1 MVLKGLINKRGLR
14 VLFELILASISV
26 LLFFSI
32 VILFLIFI
40 FSNYRVI
47 LADFG
52 VRVDDDCR
60 VSLSKLSCSYIKL
73 EGKDFHLHLQ
83 GIDGNI
89 DLMNLLYRSP
99 VARIKVEKGDITY
112 LNDPKAP
119 PSDKL
124 KGLFETYIAT
134 NYIQINLKEGRVHIK
149 ELDEGVDLY
158 IERLSFQNEKN
169 RITIDKPDIL
179 IKQDGKTFRVEVERL
194 GKVTVNPSSI
204 DLEDLTFFYDGLKL
218 SIEDGSIHERKR
230 VSLRGNLKTFKDLS
244 FRGIS
249 LESFNSKYELFF
261 IPDKKVY
268 LRLKGEGRGLSIPN
282 GKAWSDTVSLDVK
295 VDGRS
300 LSELKS
306 SGKVQLKNSRIQ
318 KGSLNLV
325 VAKYELAK
333 DEKITELRGE
343 VSSDLLDFRF
353 SLRDDK
359 LRIEAQD
366 VSIQK
371 LSALFLEPSELQH
384 ISGRLSATAEYDIKK
399 GEIGSRINILDFS
412 VFDFKALNGNLNLVY
427 NLDEDLLNLSS
438 NLRDGKGQY
447 MVDGVISR
455 VSHTPFLELNL
466 KARNFKLHTLEA
478 LKRLKIDGDIDF
490 SGVVSGKLDEV
501 SFSSEGF
508 ARSFSYEDI
517 NLRDIRFSLK
527 YTKDKIEVKGDT
539 TDRTLHADVL
549 VVPKEEKAVLNFRGN
564 RFNPSPILGFLQRQ
578 AEVLNFINLLSV
590 SGDVGIEIYKKDID
604 IRLRLSNSAISLKDS
619 TPITTKVE
627 GYITGDKVELRVS
640 GSADSFSTKG
650 QNFKNLDVKVDIKD
664 KIISYSFKT
673 SLEEDKR
680 FELFSAGKYNTGDDY
695 LELTFNGYGKVPI
708 GEKVE
713 ELFLNFKISGKLSNL
728 RGEGSIKLDK
738 LVLPFSLEALSRDR
752 KVWSIN
758 LSISTLN
765 YLLNGFRVYLEK
777 VSGSLKLDV
786 DKPNNLKG
794 HITLYDLKVSQK
806 LYNLFTVKDMII
818 NLSEDRV
825 FAKPGV
831 FSGIFSGK
839 VQNLEYSFK
848 DGYTKILIDGSV
860 DKKYLSE
867 FLQLINLDGNLKFF
881 FFYSG
886 DLKSI
891 TENYI
896 LRVYGDNLRLRTPY
910 IQNILSFKTF
920 NINAKDKLSV
930 DIYGTTKSSYGEGV
944 LKVSGVSESDLKS
957 SNIEISS
964 KNLPVRFENLF
975 NGTLDSST
983 KIESRGKEI
992 SINTEAKVSGRVRLE
1007 PEMLQIGR
1015 EGEEKPEIVKKTKLN
1030 LNVSTS
1036 SPILFEGS
1044 WGRAYGDL
1052 DINITGTVE
1061 RPVVNGKARVVY
1073 GKVFLMKNTYNID
1086 FLNLKINNNDIY
1098 VNGKLSTLVSGTN
1111 IFVNISGPA
1120 NNLRYDFFSTPP
1132 KSREEILSILLF
1144 RKTPEQVMT
1153 TGIFSVIGKV
1163 GEMLIPFKVEE
1174 EEKGIFGTGINV
1186 NIIPSYSPVQGVVFS
1201 VYLQKY
1207 LTRRI
1212 YVGLSRPL
1220 SQYQLTNYVGWYE
1233 GGVKLTERTSFVIK
1247 SFENKSRSTE
1257 ITFTLPFDF

>member
-1 MVLKGLINKRGLR
+1 M
-14 VLFELILASISV
+14 
-26 LLFFSI
+26 
-32 VILFLIFI
+32 
-40 FSNYRVI
+40 
-47 LADFG
+47 ADFG
-52 VRVDDDCR
+52 VKVDDDCR
-60 VSLSKLSCSYIKL
+60 VSVSKLSCSYIKL
-73 EGKDFHLHLQ
+73 EGEDFHLGLQ
-83 GIDGNI
+83 GIDGDI
-89 DLMNLLYRSP
+89 DLMNLLGRSP

-124 KGLFETYIAT
+124 KGLFEIHIVT
-134 NYIQINLKEGRVHIK
+134 NYIQVNLKEGKVHIK

-169 RITIDKPDIL
+169 RITVDKPDIL

-204 DLEDLTFFYDGLKL
+204 DLEDLVFFYDGLKL
-218 SIEDGSIHERKR
+218 SIEDGSIHERNR
-230 VSLRGNLKTFKDLS
+230 VSLRGNLQTFDKLS
-244 FRGIS
+244 LRGIS
-249 LESFNSKYELFF
+249 LESFNSKYDLFF

-282 GKAWSDTVSLDVK
+282 GKVWSDTVDLDVK
-295 VDGRS
+295 VNGQS
-300 LSELKS
+300 LSKFNS
-306 SGKVQLKNSRIQ
+306 SGKIQLKNSRIQ

-325 VAKYELAK
+325 VTKYELAK
-333 DEKITELRGE
+333 DEKRTEAKGE
-343 VSSDLLDFRF
+343 ASSDLLDFRF
-353 SLRDDK
+353 SVRDGK
-359 LRIEAQD
+359 LKIETQD

-384 ISGRLSATAEYDIKK
+384 ISGRLNAIAEYDIKK
-399 GEIGSRINILDFS
+399 GEIESRINILDFS
-412 VFDFKALNGNLNLVY
+412 VFDFKAINGNLDLVY
-427 NLDEDLLNLSS
+427 NLDEDLLKLNS
-438 NLRDGKGQY
+438 NLKDGKGQY
-447 MVDGVISR
+447 TVDGIISE
-455 VSHTPFLELNL
+455 VSYTPLLKLNL
-466 KARNFKLHTLEA
+466 KAYNFKLHTLDI
-478 LKRLKIDGDIDF
+478 LKKLKIDGDVDF
-490 SGVVSGKLDEV
+490 SGVVSGKLNEV

-539 TDRTLHADVL
+539 TDKTLHTDVL
-549 VVPKEEKAVLNFRGN
+549 IVPKEEKTVLNFKGN
-564 RFNPSPILGFLQRQ
+564 RFNPSPVLGSLQRQ
-578 AEVLNFINLLSV
+578 VEVLNFINPLSV
-590 SGDVGIEIYKKDID
+590 SGDVGIEIYKEDLD
-604 IRLRLSNSAISLKDS
+604 IRLNLYNSVISLKDS
-619 TPITTKVE
+619 TPLIVKAE
-627 GYITGDKVELRVS
+627 GYITGDKVELKIS
-640 GSADSFSTKG
+640 GFADSFSIKG

-664 KIISYSFKT
+664 KMISYSFKT
-673 SLEEDKR
+673 SLAKEDKR
-680 FELFSAGKYNTGDDY
+680 FELFSAGKYNTGDDS
-695 LELTFNGYGKVPI
+695 LELTLNGDGKVPI

-713 ELFLNFKISGKLSNL
+713 ELLLNFKTSGKLSNL

-738 LVLPFSLEALSRDR
+738 FVLPFSLEALSRDR

-758 LSISTLN
+758 LSTSTLN
-765 YLLNGFRVYLEK
+765 YPLNGFRVYLEK
-777 VSGSLKLDV
+777 ISGSLNLDV
-786 DKPNNLKG
+786 DKPDNLKG

-806 LYNLFTVKDMII
+806 LYNLFTVKEIII

-825 FAKPGV
+825 FAKPGML
-831 FSGIFSGK
+831 SGIFSGK

-867 FLQLINLDGNLKFF
+867 FLQLINFDGNLKFF
-881 FFYSG
+881 FSYSG

-891 TENYI
+891 TENYD
-896 LRVYGDNLRLRTPY
+896 LRIYGDNLRLRTPY

-930 DIYGTTKSSYGEGV
+930 NIYGTTKSSYGDGF

-957 SNIEISS
+957 SNLEMSS
-964 KNLPVRFENLF
+964 KNLPVKFENLF

-992 SINTEAKVSGRVRLE
+992 SISTEAKVSGRVRLE
-1007 PEMLQIGR
+1007 PEILQIGR
-1015 EGEEKPEIVKKTKLN
+1015 EEEKKPEIVKKTKLN

-1061 RPVVNGKARVVY
+1061 RPIVNGKVRVGY
-1073 GKVFLMKNTYNID
+1073 GKVVLMKNTYNID
-1086 FLNLKINNNDIY
+1086 FLNLEIHNNDTY
-1098 VNGKLSTLVSGTN
+1098 VNGRLSTLVSGTN
-1111 IFVNISGPA
+1111 IFVNVSGPA

-1153 TGIFSVIGKV
+1153 TGIFGVIGKF
-1163 GEMLIPFKVEE
+1163 GEILIPFKVEE
-1174 EEKGIFGTGINV
+1174 EEKGMFGTGINV

-1233 GGVKLTERTSFVIK
+1233 GGIKLTERTSFVIK
-1247 SFENKSRSTE
+1247 SFENKSKFTE